1 MPITAI
7 MTEVA
12 ATGITGKDSGS
23 IGSGD
28 KLGEGEGVGVS
39 AEVGVGVGNVWGDVS
54 VGYGEPSIVVA

>member
-1 MPITAI
+1 M

-12 ATGITGKDSGS
+12 ATGTTGKGSGS

-28 KLGEGEGVGVS
+28 KLGDGEGDSVG

-54 VGYGEPSIVVA
+54 VGYGELSIVVA